1 MRVREFF
8 QAATFK
14 LRSKE
19 QGNLNG
25 KEISRRGAVYTYI
38 VFLGGR

>member
-25 KEISRRGAVYTYI
+25 KEISQEEGLYI
-38 VFLGGR
+38 HI